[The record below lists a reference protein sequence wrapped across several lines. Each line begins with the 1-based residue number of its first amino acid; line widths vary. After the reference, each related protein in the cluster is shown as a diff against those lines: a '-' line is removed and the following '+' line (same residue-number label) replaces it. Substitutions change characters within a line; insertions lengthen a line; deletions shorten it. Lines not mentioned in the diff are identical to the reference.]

1 MKKILSMVTAAI
13 LSTALLAGCGTS
25 SAESLKET
33 ITFAGASTI
42 APIIDTTSAKFKEQ
56 YPTWK
61 DVDKSFQNKEV
72 SVVVNAGGSGE
83 GIKGI
88 VDGVADFGLVSR
100 EVTSDEKTK
109 IKDYKEY
116 NLGVDALTIS
126 VNPKNPILSIKDD
139 LTTEE
144 IKKIFSG
151 EYKFWDEVDKSLPHN
166 EIIVVT
172 RDLAG
177 GAHKVFQEKVM
188 GKDEVKA
195 DVIQAP
201 SMGALVEK
209 IIQNENAIGYASFGV
224 VNQNE
229 GKIKPLKVDGVEPTK
244 DNILSGSYKIAR
256 PLLVINDG
264 EPTKQEKYFIDYL
277 TSDKGKAIVEELGFL
292 PAK

>member
-1 MKKILSMVTAAI
+1 MKKIISIAAACI
-13 LSTALLAGCGTS
+13 LSVSMLVGCNKS
-25 SAESLKET
+25 STEGFKDT

-42 APIIDTTSAKFKEQ
+42 APIIDTATSKFKAE
-56 YPTWK
+56 YKTWK
-61 DVDKSFQNKEV
+61 DLDKSFGEKEV
-72 SVVVNAGGSGE
+72 SIVINSGGSGE

-88 VDGVADFGLVSR
+88 IDGVSDFGLVSR
-100 EVTSDEKTK
+100 EVSEDEKGK
-109 IKDYKEY
+109 IKEYKQY
-116 NLGVDALTIS
+116 NLGVDALTIAI
-126 VNPKNPILSIKDD
+126 NPKNPLVSIKDD
-139 LTTEE
+139 LTTEQV
-144 IKKIFSG
+144 KSIFSG
-151 EYKFWDEVDKSLPHN
+151 KYKFWDELDKGLPHN

-188 GKDEVKA
+188 AKDEVKA

-224 VNQNE
+224 VNQNK
-229 GKIKPLKVDGVEPTK
+229 GKIKPLKVDGIEPSRE
-244 DNILSGSYKIAR
+244 NILSGSYKIAR
-256 PLLVINDG
+256 PLLVINNG

-292 PAK
+292 PSK